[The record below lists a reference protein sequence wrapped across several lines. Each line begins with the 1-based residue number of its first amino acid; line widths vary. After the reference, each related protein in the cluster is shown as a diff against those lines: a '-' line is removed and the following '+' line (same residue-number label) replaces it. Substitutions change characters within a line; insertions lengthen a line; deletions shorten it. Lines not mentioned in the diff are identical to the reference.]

1 MPQAC
6 DQSVEASL
14 AELVQSVPP
23 GWTSVTYGGRRWGLT
38 RTDRADGRMS
48 SLYAEELGG
57 NDSVS
62 ANVYLS
68 STGPILKACEMPEEK
83 VIAFLRG
90 WSQT

>member
-1 MPQAC
+1 
-6 DQSVEASL
+6 
-14 AELVQSVPP
+14 
-23 GWTSVTYGGRRWGLT
+23 
-38 RTDRADGRMS
+38 MS